1 MNQYT
6 RHAAGALKY
15 AKRAAVDLGCRYIG
29 TEHILLGLLHEK
41 ESLGAALLAG
51 AGVTYEDLFPLMQR
65 EDTQAYREEEGPE
78 FSPRSLALL
87 DGARKEAAGM
97 AAEAIGTEHLL
108 LAILKDNR
116 TPAQH
121 YLMLMDADVA
131 GLIRQIGKTSPGMR
145 KKDTDRP
152 SRETGVL
159 SQYSRDLTR
168 AARQGQ
174 LDPVIG
180 RERETA
186 RMVQILAR
194 RIKNNPCLVG
204 EAGVGKTTVVEG
216 LAQRI
221 ASGRAPKE
229 LASKRVLWL
238 DLTGL
243 VAGSRYRGDFEE
255 RVKQI
260 ITEIENTPD
269 VILFIDELH
278 TIMGA
283 GAAEGSM
290 DISNM
295 LKPALARGEIQI
307 IGATTPEEYRKHI
320 EKDPALERRF
330 QPVRVEE
337 PGEEETIRILEG
349 IKDRYEAH
357 HGVLITK
364 EAISAA
370 VRLSKRYIT
379 DRLWPDKAIDLIDEA
394 AAKVRIRSEE
404 ESETGTERDHSSLI
418 LKQKEEALRRGDWK
432 SAASL
437 QSPKAESGRGEG
449 FKTRKVR
456 EEDIARVVAEWTGIP
471 VEKLTEEEKKRLQKL
486 EETLHLRVIG
496 QDEAIQAVSR
506 AIRRGRVGLKDP
518 KRPIGSFLFLGP
530 TGVGKTELSKALA
543 VALFGDEQSLVRFD
557 MSEYMEK
564 HTVSRLI
571 GSPPGYVGYEEG
583 GQLSEKIRRHPY
595 CVLLFDE
602 IEKAHPDI
610 FNILLQ
616 ILDDGQITDAQGH
629 KVDFKNTVI
638 IMTSNIGAGSILE
651 PSRLGFRTETDEKS
665 RYEDMRR
672 RVTEEVKRLFRPEL
686 INRIDDILVF
696 HALEKRHIEKI
707 VELQFSQIAERM
719 KKTIGV
725 SLRMTEEAKAWIVEK
740 GFDPVYGARPIKRTM
755 QSQIEDPAA
764 DMWLAGD
771 LRAGAEAVA
780 EAREGRIRLRTE

>member
-404 ESETGTERDHSSLI
+404 ERETGTERDHSSLI

-432 SAASL
+432 SAASF

-651 PSRLGFRTETDEKS
+651 PSRLGFRTETDEQS

>member
-449 FKTRKVR
+449 VKTRKVR

-496 QDEAIQAVSR
+496 QDEAIQAVSK

-672 RVTEEVKRLFRPEL
+672 RVTDEVKRLFRPEL

>member
-394 AAKVRIRSEE
+394 AAKVRIRGEE